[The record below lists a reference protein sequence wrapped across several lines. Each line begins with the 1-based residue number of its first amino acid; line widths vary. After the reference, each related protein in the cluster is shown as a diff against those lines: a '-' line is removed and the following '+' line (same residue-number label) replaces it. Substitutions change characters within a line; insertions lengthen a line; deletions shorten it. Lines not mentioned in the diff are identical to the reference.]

1 MVFVVCLSNRGEGAM
16 VVVTVLGCY
25 TFLYLASYKGTCT
38 YEVKG
43 RPHSLTAKPSALQ
56 LRGFRFNPHPPP
68 THVFVGF
75 SLH

>member
-1 MVFVVCLSNRGEGAM
+1 M
-16 VVVTVLGCY
+16 VVVTVLGCN